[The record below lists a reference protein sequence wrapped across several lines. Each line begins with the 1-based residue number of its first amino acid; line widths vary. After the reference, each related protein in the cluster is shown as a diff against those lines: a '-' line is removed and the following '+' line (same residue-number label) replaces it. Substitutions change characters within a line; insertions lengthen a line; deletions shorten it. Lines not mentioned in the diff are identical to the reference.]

1 MQENRFREAIRY
13 YEPFVRKHSENI
25 LEVPAII
32 LANLCVSFIM
42 ISQNEDA
49 EELMRTI
56 EKEEDQLAYQDPDK
70 KCYHLCIV
78 NLVIGTLYCAKGNY
92 EFGISRIIKSLEP
105 YDKKLGTDT
114 WFHAKRCFVAL
125 AEMVAKQMVVLKDS
139 SYVEIISFLDAA
151 DMYGQDIQTRTEM
164 ELELDSAEPMNKKEH
179 TVSHEARIL
188 KKIYL
193 KLQE

>member
-1 MQENRFREAIRY
+1 MGYFGGPGNYLGQ
-13 YEPFVRKHSENI
+13 FVRVFHHDQSKRRRRGTH
-25 LEVPAII
+25 A
-32 LANLCVSFIM
+32 
-42 ISQNEDA
+42 DD
-49 EELMRTI
+49 RD
-56 EKEEDQLAYQDPDK
+56 EEDQLAYQDPDK

-151 DMYGQDIQTRTEM
+151 DMYGKDIQTRTEM
-164 ELELDSAEPMNKKEH
+164 EIELESTEPINKKEP